1 MPQCSSLPVRWR
13 SHIARSGLLQR
24 PELTDDGLLLGAR
37 TVLAAPSTHPPQ
49 PPAHD
54 RLVALLAA
62 A

>member
-37 TVLAAPSTHPPQ
+37 TVLAASFSHPDEA
-49 PPAHD
+49 PAHD